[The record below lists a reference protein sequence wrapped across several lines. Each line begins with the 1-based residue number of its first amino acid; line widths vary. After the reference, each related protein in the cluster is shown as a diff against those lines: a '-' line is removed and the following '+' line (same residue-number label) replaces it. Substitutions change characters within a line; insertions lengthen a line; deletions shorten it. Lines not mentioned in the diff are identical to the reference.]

1 MKIESEKSIKSK
13 EIHAKGKEAEVKL
26 TEFLNIWVLI
36 MFKGL
41 KPMKPKE
48 VLIT

>member
-26 TEFLNIWVLI
+26 TEFFEHLGFDYVQ
-36 MFKGL
+36 GL
-41 KPMKPKE
+41 KPMKPK